1 MVVSHFQMPSTP
13 SIFLKWLD
21 MISDLHA
28 PPSHVV
34 ASNVCFGCFGSME
47 LSWWSHTH
55 TLYSARQTNHHW
67 HATSTEFHVGF
78 STAPF
83 FPLVASTQIQL
94 AVGKRCCVS
103 LSPPQCN
110 RKKSPWDVSFAILS
124 ICVCRSSRLHIF
136 TVPLMKLWSK
146 QLRGGLIY
154 NSIGCIEVITMNG
167 VFIAMNGVLNSRLKI
182 RPAAVKPTLS
192 QTHVKKYHHR
202 QPTAEF

>member
-1 MVVSHFQMPSTP
+1 MIFLVKYESLQPSTP

-47 LSWWSHTH
+47 LSWWSQTH

-83 FPLVASTQIQL
+83 FPLSLHPHRSSLQL
-94 AVGKRCCVS
+94 VKDAAS
-103 LSPPQCN
+103 LSRRRSVIEKN
-110 RKKSPWDVSFAILS
+110 RREMSHSPYSRYVYAVHPGFTFSQVEVWFTIPLDVLKSLQWMVSSLQWMVS
-124 ICVCRSSRLHIF
+124 
-136 TVPLMKLWSK
+136 
-146 QLRGGLIY
+146 
-154 NSIGCIEVITMNG
+154 
-167 VFIAMNGVLNSRLKI
+167 
-182 RPAAVKPTLS
+182 
-192 QTHVKKYHHR
+192 
-202 QPTAEF
+202 